1 MIWHRCK
8 WVWNASLNLYKH
20 SIQTSYKEPWRELD
34 IASDET
40 VYWQGRPQR
49 VFLRWSMLI
58 FPTIGLAL
66 IWVACSKLTFSPVMR
81 TMSIIVAGGGIFCL
95 ICAFLNFLNL
105 SYTTYLLT
113 DRRVCIDNT
122 LFHIRHEYDLPSY
135 LKDFYGDF
143 AFRQTWQPSN
153 L

>member
-1 MIWHRCK
+1 M
-8 WVWNASLNLYKH
+8 
-20 SIQTSYKEPWRELD
+20 Q
-34 IASDET
+34 
-40 VYWQGRPQR
+40 
-49 VFLRWSMLI
+49 
-58 FPTIGLAL
+58 
-66 IWVACSKLTFSPVMR
+66 

-153 L
+153 LWDICLISSTFYSQSANGMFVFFCSLSKKDIAIIKQAEVKIRLKYNAPAPDPRYPHRHDRGSWQLRQRKG